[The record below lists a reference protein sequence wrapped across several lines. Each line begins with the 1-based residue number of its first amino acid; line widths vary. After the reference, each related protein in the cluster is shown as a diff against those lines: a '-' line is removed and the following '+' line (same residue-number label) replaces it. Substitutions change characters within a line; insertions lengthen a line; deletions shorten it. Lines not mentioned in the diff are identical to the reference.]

1 MLAESETDM
10 DYFNAQELL
19 AKGQFADAADTFYR
33 CWSRFQSTDFVEN
46 ADSQAETADDAL
58 SDCISIV
65 SGRLTPE
72 ERWSFLERH
81 GFSNMDELVYA
92 DKGS

>member
-10 DYFNAQELL
+10 DYFKARELL
-19 AKGQFADAADTFYR
+19 AKELFAEAADAFYS
-33 CWSRFQSTDFVEN
+33 CWARFQSTDFVEN
-46 ADSQAETADDAL
+46 ADSQAATADDAL

-65 SGRLTPE
+65 SSNLTPE
-72 ERWSFLERH
+72 ERWNFLERH
-81 GFSNMDELVYA
+81 GFSNMNELVYA